1 MITFTLEGLKTPNPL
16 NGGTGNTKLAG
27 IIKSRRRKLHRRN
40 ATHRTLAARPPE
52 LPLVVT
58 VTRVAPSRG
67 LDPHDGLGAS
77 LKGVIDGIADAL
89 GVDDRD
95 PRVIWRLEQRRGPWA
110 VEVRFMPVSLAEV
123 ATNAS

>member
-1 MITFTLEGLKTPNPL
+1 MITYELTGLRTPNPL
-16 NGGTGNTKLAG
+16 NGTHGHWSKKAK
-27 IIKSRRRKLHRRN
+27 IRKAHRFA
-40 ATHRTLAARPPE
+40 ATLRTLAARPPE

-58 VTRVAPSRG
+58 ITRVAPSRG

-95 PRVIWRLEQRRGPWA
+95 PRVIWRLQQRRGPWA
-110 VEVRFMPVSLAEV
+110 VEVRFMPVALAEV
-123 ATNAS
+123 AADAS